1 MGTAYDVCIIEGK
14 PADRRYTLKVLSGVG
29 YVCSSAEDGEG
40 GWIAINENR
49 PKVVV
54 CARDIRDCDG
64 RQLCRRIRESPE
76 LTATFFLMVG
86 AGTDSGDLALVLEG
100 GVDDYVTTPIDPAIL
115 RARVRVG
122 IRMWEVN
129 ERLRKAAVTD
139 GLTGLF
145 NHDHLNFII
154 DREVKRA
161 RRYGGRLSLIMI
173 DLDFFKAVNDTF
185 GHLVG
190 NDTLVEV
197 ARLLTES
204 IRDVDTVGRF
214 GGEEFVIVAP
224 EAAMDEALIIC
235 ERVRRAI
242 TDEVQVP
249 ALGSY
254 RVTASFGIATADD
267 ARVRSA
273 AGLVDLADRALYIAK
288 SKGRNQVATALD
300 VRDDTSFAI
309 EADEVESL
317 RKQVAILSVQAK
329 EVYVQT
335 VSSLLQALEEKD
347 PFTARHSLNVA
358 YYGERIARGLGL
370 NEPLSVSIRN
380 AGLLHDIGKVG
391 IPDRIL
397 MKPSKLTFIEET
409 VMRQVPA
416 ISVRIIDYLRI
427 LDSEMHIIR
436 HQGEYYDGSGYPDG
450 LRGEQIP
457 IGSRVLLVA
466 NAFDAMTTD
475 RVYRPCRSIDDS
487 LDEIKANAGTQFD
500 PRAVE
505 ALESLLQT
513 DRSEVQERIKGT
525 MNALRLAATTH

>member
-1 MGTAYDVCIIEGK
+1 MLE
-14 PADRRYTLKVLSGVG
+14 VLSGAG
-29 YVCSSAEDGEG
+29 YACSGAEDGEL
-40 GWIAINENR
+40 GWSAINEHR

-54 CARDIRDCDG
+54 CGHSVAGCDAI
-64 RQLCRRIRESPE
+64 QLCRRTRESAE

-86 AGTDSGDLALVLEG
+86 PAHGSEERARALEEC
-100 GVDDYVTTPIDPAIL
+100 VDDYVATPIDPATL

-129 ERLRKAAVTD
+129 ERLRRAAVTD

-154 DREVKRA
+154 DREVKRT

-190 NDTLVEV
+190 NDTLVEI
-197 ARLLTES
+197 ARILGES
-204 IRDVDTVGRF
+204 VREVDTVGRF

-224 EAAMDEALIIC
+224 ETAMDDALVLC

-249 ALGSY
+249 ALGAY
-254 RVTASFGIATADD
+254 QVTASFGIATTDD
-267 ARVRSA
+267 PRVRSA
-273 AGLVDLADRALYIAK
+273 ADLVDLSDRALYIAK
-288 SKGRNQVATALD
+288 STGRNQVATAVD
-300 VRDDTSFAI
+300 VTDETSFGI
-309 EADEVESL
+309 ESVEVDGL
-317 RKQVAILSVQAK
+317 RKQVAVLSVQAK
-329 EVYVQT
+329 EVYIQT

-358 YYGERIARGLGL
+358 YYSERIARGLRL
-370 NEPLSVSIRN
+370 SEPLSVSIRN

-397 MKPSKLTFIEET
+397 MKPSKLTSIEEM

-436 HQGEYYDGSGYPDG
+436 HQGEHYNGSGYPDG

-475 RVYRPCRSIDDS
+475 RVYRACCSIDEAYA
-487 LDEIKANAGTQFD
+487 EIKSLAGAQFD
-500 PRAVE
+500 PRVVE
-505 ALESLLQT
+505 ALDDLV
-513 DRSEVQERIKGT
+513 RSARSDVEERIKST
-525 MNALRLAATTH
+525 MDALRLAASTH